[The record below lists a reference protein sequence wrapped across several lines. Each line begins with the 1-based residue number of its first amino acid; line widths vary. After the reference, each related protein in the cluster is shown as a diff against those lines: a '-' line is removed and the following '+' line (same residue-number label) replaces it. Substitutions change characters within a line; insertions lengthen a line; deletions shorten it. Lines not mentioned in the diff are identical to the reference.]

1 MTAQTKPAALCW
13 GLSTLLQSSSV
24 LLLQTAAHSKTA
36 ALNPCPGVSF
46 TSLQGSSARPVR
58 VVDIPGHPRVRGKFE
73 SHLDRARGV
82 VFVVDSVDFM
92 PKKTETA
99 E

>member
-1 MTAQTKPAALCW
+1 M
-13 GLSTLLQSSSV
+13 
-24 LLLQTAAHSKTA
+24 
-36 ALNPCPGVSF
+36 
-46 TSLQGSSARPVR
+46 
-58 VVDIPGHPRVRGKFE
+58 VDIPGHPRVRGKLE
-73 SHLDRARGV
+73 SYLEKGAKGV